1 MAKAK
6 GTIALDWQNNLGQ
19 YQSGVGNTAALMAGF
34 GTASVPLD
42 VGAVAD
48 KNLIGLWT
56 KTTAASGDNRTAY
69 LRTFF
74 KGAGGG
80 EVMRLWAT
88 ADTTLVATGGTMNAL
103 HATASINASCSISG
117 ALNAIRATLSAA
129 ASAVLGNC
137 TGAAI
142 QLESDIGSGLTAPA
156 EWSFIRVSDNTAQRI
171 NTLLYT
177 PAAANGTLV
186 AVHTTDAMTHS
197 IKINVGGTVAYIMC
211 TTTASNRA

>member
-19 YQSGVGNTAALMAGF
+19 YESGVGNTGALLAGF
-34 GTASVPLD
+34 GTATAPMD
-42 VGAVAD
+42 VGSVAS

-56 KTTAASGDNRTAY
+56 KTTAASGDHRTAY

-74 KGAGGG
+74 KGVGSG
-80 EVMRLWAT
+80 EVLRLWAT

-129 ASAVLGNC
+129 ASATMSG

-142 QLESDIGSGLTAPA
+142 QLDSDIATGLTPPA
-156 EWSFIRVSDNTAQRI
+156 TWAFIRVSDSGATQLNQ
-171 NTLLYT
+171 LMYL

-186 AVHTTDAMTHS
+186 ATHTTDAMTHS
-197 IKINVGGTVAYIMC
+197 IKINIGGTVAYIMC
-211 TTTASNRA
+211 TTTATNRGA